1 MKHLPCLPIA
11 LFSLAALL
19 LWSACKSKPT
29 EPGSSY
35 ISVRSLI
42 LNDVADV
49 DTSLYPIV
57 RITQTDS
64 LPADTQFVHRESFR
78 QIASDFLDIPDLSDP
93 GVANRYHQD
102 SARYDEQ
109 LGKVILT
116 YRAAQP
122 EKEETRLQ
130 EILIQP
136 DPANGDKVTSIYIER
151 EISNRDSL
159 WKRKL
164 LWKVNKSFQ
173 VVSVKQ
179 FPGQP
184 EVTTITRVRWNEPET
199 P

>member
-1 MKHLPCLPIA
+1 MKHLPALRFA
-11 LFSLAALL
+11 LFSLCLVPFL
-19 LWSACKSKPT
+19 PACKSKKKDPA
-29 EPGSSY
+29 PGY
-35 ISVRSLI
+35 ISIRSLI

-57 RITQTDS
+57 KLTRTDS
-64 LPADTQFVHRESFR
+64 LPADTQFVHRDQFR
-78 QIASDFLDIPDLSDP
+78 QAAADFLDIPDLSDP
-93 GVANRYHQD
+93 AVARRYTPD
-102 SARYDEQ
+102 SARYDEL

-116 YRAAQP
+116 YRAARP

-173 VVSVKQ
+173 VVSIKQ
-179 FPGQP
+179 YPGQP
-184 EVTTITRVRWNEPET
+184 EVTTVTRVRWNEPET

>member
-1 MKHLPCLPIA
+1 MKYLQTLRITV
-11 LFSLAALL
+11 FSLGLFPFFP
-19 LWSACKSKPT
+19 ACKSTAK
-29 EPGSSY
+29 EPAPSY
-35 ISVRSLI
+35 ISIRSLI

-57 RITQTDS
+57 KLTRTDS
-64 LPADTQFVHRESFR
+64 LPADTQFVHRDQFR
-78 QIASDFLDIPDLSDP
+78 QAAADFLDIPDLSDP
-93 GVANRYHQD
+93 AVARRFTPD

-116 YRAAQP
+116 YRATQP

-179 FPGQP
+179 YPGKP
-184 EVTTITRVRWNEPET
+184 EITTITRVRWNEPET